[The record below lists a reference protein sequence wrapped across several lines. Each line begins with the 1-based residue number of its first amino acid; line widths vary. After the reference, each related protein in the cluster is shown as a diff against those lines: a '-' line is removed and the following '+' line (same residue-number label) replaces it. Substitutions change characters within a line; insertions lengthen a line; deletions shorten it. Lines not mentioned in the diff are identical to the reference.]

1 MPANAGIQD
10 GKCRAWVTGYRRAPV
25 RRQKT
30 SEETMN
36 KLKGKVALITGA
48 GQGVGQGIAFALA
61 AEGAAVAVTGR
72 TLAKVES
79 TAAEI
84 MRRGG
89 KALALECEVKD
100 LASLQRTVEQTVKQ
114 LGGLNILVNNAQE
127 VPLGTLESVTE
138 EAFSAGWESGP
149 LATFRLMKL
158 CHPHLKGD
166 GNIINFG
173 SSAAKRWD
181 AAGYGAYAA
190 VKEAIRSLTRAA
202 ACEWAKDGIRTNAIL
217 PLANSPAM
225 EWWTRERPQESSAF
239 IATVPAQRVGDCEQD
254 IGRFVVSLC
263 CEESRYING
272 QSIAV
277 DGGQA
282 FLG

>member
-1 MPANAGIQD
+1 M
-10 GKCRAWVTGYRRAPV
+10 
-25 RRQKT
+25 
-30 SEETMN
+30 S
-36 KLKGKVALITGA
+36 KLKGKVALVTGA

-61 AEGAAVAVTGR
+61 QEGVAVAVTGR
-72 TLAKVES
+72 TLSKVEA

-84 MRRGG
+84 VKRGG
-89 KALALECEVKD
+89 KALALECDVKD
-100 LASLQRTVEQTVKQ
+100 AASLQRSVEQTVQQ

-127 VPLGTLESVTE
+127 VPLGPLLGVSDEGFTN
-138 EAFSAGWESGP
+138 GWDSGP

-158 CHPHLKGD
+158 SHPHLKGD
-166 GNIINFG
+166 GCIINLA
-173 SSAAKRWD
+173 SPAAMRWD
-181 AAGYGAYAA
+181 ASNYGVYAA

-217 PLANSPAM
+217 PLANSPGM
-225 EWWTRERPQESSAF
+225 EWWTREHPQEAAAF
-239 IATVPAQRVGDCEQD
+239 IATVPMQRVGECEAD

-263 CEESRYING
+263 SDDCRYING

-282 FLG
+282 YLG